1 MAFNGTEG
9 EAITLQEASVL
20 TENYRTNHPGAPLA
34 HFIGKDL
41 LEQILAQRDCMGI
54 RVYYGEEDNGT
65 PSLVFVGANDQE
77 NDQINGTIAD
87 KTIKCPPICS
97 DPNALNS

>member
-1 MAFNGTEG
+1 
-9 EAITLQEASVL
+9 
-20 TENYRTNHPGAPLA
+20 
-34 HFIGKDL
+34 
-41 LEQILAQRDCMGI
+41 MGI